1 MTRIKH
7 MIRKEFI
14 QAFRD
19 RRSRMLIFLP
29 PLIQL
34 MVFGYAVNMDIQNI
48 RLGVMDLS
56 RSQES
61 RAVVESFDASRY
73 FSVVRIIG
81 HEGEIRDILDRGAV
95 EAVLKI
101 SSDFTKRI
109 KREENTTIQLIID
122 GTNSNTATLIGQYAT
137 SLVLTFSQ
145 ELLTG
150 WLDHQLSLQL
160 LNQKTDELKRFGQ
173 VTLQERAWYNPSLT
187 SRLFFV
193 PGVIAMIVMLVIT
206 LLTAM
211 AVVREKEIGTLE
223 QLMVSPLR
231 PRELILG
238 KSIPFIL
245 IGYADMLLVTAV
257 AVFWFRLPIRGSFP
271 LLVLSTS
278 VYLLS
283 ALGVGLFISTVSQTQ
298 QQAMM
303 TNFFFF
309 APMILLSGFV
319 FPIANMPRIIQFIT
333 YANPIRYFLVIIRGI
348 FLKGIGLGVLWP
360 QLAALAIIGTSLLLI
375 STLRFRKRIE

>member
-7 MIRKEFI
+7 MIRKEFT

-56 RSQES
+56 RSQQS

-73 FSVVRIIG
+73 FSVSRIIT
-81 HEGEIRDILDRGAV
+81 HEGEIRDLLDRGAV

-101 SSDFTKRI
+101 NSDFAKRI

-122 GTNSNTATLIGQYAT
+122 GTNSNTATLIGQYTT

-160 LNQKTDELKRFGQ
+160 LNQKSDEIKKIGQ

-211 AVVREKEIGTLE
+211 AVVREKELGTLE

-245 IGYADMLLVTAV
+245 IGYGDMFLVTAV

-348 FLKGIGLGVLWP
+348 FLKGIGWETLWP
-360 QLAALAIIGTSLLLI
+360 QIAALAAIGTSLLLI
-375 STLRFRKRIE
+375 SMLRFRKRIE

>member
-1 MTRIKH
+1 
-7 MIRKEFI
+7 
-14 QAFRD
+14 
-19 RRSRMLIFLP
+19 MLIFLP

-61 RAVVESFDASRY
+61 RAVVESFDVSRY
-73 FSVVRIIG
+73 FSVVRVID

-122 GTNSNTATLIGQYAT
+122 GTNSNTATLISQYAT

-375 STLRFRKRIE
+375 SMLRFRKRIE

>member
-1 MTRIKH
+1 
-7 MIRKEFI
+7 
-14 QAFRD
+14 
-19 RRSRMLIFLP
+19 
-29 PLIQL
+29 
-34 MVFGYAVNMDIQNI
+34 
-48 RLGVMDLS
+48 
-56 RSQES
+56 
-61 RAVVESFDASRY
+61 
-73 FSVVRIIG
+73 
-81 HEGEIRDILDRGAV
+81 
-95 EAVLKI
+95 
-101 SSDFTKRI
+101 
-109 KREENTTIQLIID
+109 
-122 GTNSNTATLIGQYAT
+122 
-137 SLVLTFSQ
+137 
-145 ELLTG
+145 
-150 WLDHQLSLQL
+150 
-160 LNQKTDELKRFGQ
+160 
-173 VTLQERAWYNPSLT
+173 
-187 SRLFFV
+187 
-193 PGVIAMIVMLVIT
+193 MLVIT

-211 AVVREKEIGTLE
+211 AVVREKELGTLE

-245 IGYADMLLVTAV
+245 IGYGDMFLVTAV

-271 LLVLSTS
+271 LLLLSTS

-348 FLKGIGLGVLWP
+348 FLKGIGWETLWP
-360 QLAALAIIGTSLLLI
+360 QIAALAAIGTSLLLI
-375 STLRFRKRIE
+375 SMLRFRKRIE

>member
-34 MVFGYAVNMDIQNI
+34 MVFGYAVNMDIRNI

-73 FSVVRIIG
+73 FSVARIIT
-81 HEGEIRDILDRGAV
+81 HEGETRDILDRGAV

-101 SSDFTKRI
+101 SSDFAKRI

-122 GTNSNTATLIGQYAT
+122 GTNSNTATLIGQYTT
-137 SLVLTFSQ
+137 SLVLTYSQ

-160 LNQKTDELKRFGQ
+160 LNQKTDELKKIGQ

-245 IGYADMLLVTAV
+245 IGYGDMFLVTAV

-283 ALGVGLFISTVSQTQ
+283 ALGVGLFISTVSRTQ

-319 FPIANMPRIIQFIT
+319 FPIANMPRIIQLIT

-348 FLKGIGLGVLWP
+348 FLKGIGLGTLWP